1 MSINPTFQG
10 EMQLAGWSDSHTG
23 GRKVTFWLPEDSDL
37 ETFKG
42 LTARKGNTS
51 GHRFMAVL
59 VEIGD
64 DEMPVE
70 PVIRD
75 EQNPIPRKA
84 AISGGGALAKW
95 AGILSN
101 DPKFWE
107 WLELI
112 EGPTV
117 VNANQAAEHIRLLC
131 GVSSRADLDHD
142 AEAGRR
148 FREEFMAPFDEWTK
162 SL

>member
-1 MSINPTFQG
+1 MSAISATRRQAK
-10 EMQLAGWSDSHTG
+10 EMADGTIRVSIDIDPQ
-23 GRKVTFWLPEDSDL
+23 
-37 ETFKG
+37 FKAQFHA
-42 LTARKGNTS
+42 L
-51 GHRFMAVL
+51 FPD
-59 VEIGD
+59 ID
-64 DEMPVE
+64 MPVAIAPLVADFE
-70 PVIRD
+70 RKQE
-75 EQNPIPRKA
+75 EQNPIPIKA
-84 AISGGGALAKW
+84 AICGGGALAKW

-112 EGPTV
+112 EGAPV

-131 GVSSRADLDHD
+131 GVASRADLDHD